1 MAEKVI
7 ISEGKTLNE
16 AIESGLKELNCKR
29 SDDEINEIKDNDKK
43 IFYSILE
50 PRKVK
55 VKLKL
60 INMVDNSDN
69 DVFNGEV
76 EKAIDILKDFLNKF
90 KVNFNDL
97 NYDISNVDNL
107 VKIDF
112 IGKDA
117 FSLIGYHGDCLNAL
131 QIILQAVLR
140 KKMECKV
147 KLVLNVGD
155 YIEKRIAALKDIAR
169 KLEKEVIETNI
180 KKVLKPMNS
189 FERKVIHTELQ
200 DSEKVVT
207 YSIGEEPYRK
217 VVIDLSK

>member
-29 SDDEINEIKDNDKK
+29 SDVEINDNDKK

-131 QIILQAVLR
+131 QIILQAILR

>member
-29 SDDEINEIKDNDKK
+29 SDVEINEIKDNDKK

-117 FSLIGYHGDCLNAL
+117 FCLIGYHGDCLNAL

-140 KKMECKV
+140 KNMECKV

>member
-29 SDDEINEIKDNDKK
+29 SDVEINEIKDNDKK

-131 QIILQAVLR
+131 QIILQTVLR

>member
-29 SDDEINEIKDNDKK
+29 SDVEINEIKDNDKK

-117 FSLIGYHGDCLNAL
+117 FGLIGYHGDCLNAL

>member
-29 SDDEINEIKDNDKK
+29 SDVEINEIKDNDKK

>member
-1 MAEKVI
+1 M
-7 ISEGKTLNE
+7 
-16 AIESGLKELNCKR
+16 
-29 SDDEINEIKDNDKK
+29 
-43 IFYSILE
+43 
-50 PRKVK
+50 K